1 MALSAGQKFAH
12 FTITRL
18 LGEGGMGEVYLAEDQ
33 KLHRNVAIKVLLPE
47 FFDNPE
53 RLERFNREAKTA
65 AKISHRNVMAIY
77 DIGTARDEQS
87 GQDINYIVM
96 EYIEGESL
104 TEYLQNKKLELK
116 DKLRL
121 ASRIAAGLAAAHKLG
136 IVHRDIKTDNVLLDE
151 SGDPKILDFG
161 LAKPLGAAISGVE
174 DDSTQTVTHA
184 ALTREGKILGTV
196 TYMSPEQARGE
207 QVDTRSDVFSF
218 GIMLYKMF
226 TGEFPFAGSDPVS
239 TIAKILEARQPSI
252 RQTDENLPPELDRII
267 DKCLQKDADDRYQD
281 TRDLVVDLRTLR
293 RQYESG
299 ISDTTAIP
307 SAMNIPRA
315 KKRQKPWLTW
325 PKMVFLGLLAIPL
338 LAIVANMFVQ
348 ISGTQNSYMP
358 NISVTTGQNRAA
370 SELSVEGSLLAIL
383 AFENKTGDPELDWLT
398 AGLPE
403 ILLTDLAQSGGLKI
417 ISRNRVL
424 DCLSDEVRS
433 SANIPGHQECVEA
446 AKSLGAGTTLSG
458 SFYKLGDKL
467 RIDARLED
475 VTTGRIVLAE
485 KVVGSAPFVLVDSL
499 TDKIAA
505 SLHLRQAKLAG
516 DEADWGQ
523 LAIDDPEAFADSIK
537 AQVGRSLREANIN
550 LPFGGGKISE
560 ITSSSVEAYKE
571 YILGLEKFNLGL
583 SEQAIERFAKA
594 IEIDSTFALPYMRI
608 GMAHAFEGRT
618 QMAMDFFTKALR
630 FEDKLPLRERNLL
643 DIYADTWL
651 RRNFDDAFAK
661 LQMFVGNY
669 PDDKEARTIYALYLA
684 QIINDE
690 DGAFAQF
697 DTVLVLDPRY
707 PFALQLLASTYQR
720 REEYD
725 KAIEYYQKLKKYY
738 PESPTSYESL
748 SAIYRRLSRLDKAKA
763 ESQYLLELSP
773 DHYEALAQLRRI
785 ALLQRDFKAA
795 NGYLERIRK
804 ANRDDPYRMAAYHM
818 MMADLSDWQGK
829 FNTTLK
835 HQFSALEWAE
845 KTGDTANIV
854 AGLQSIGSFYRRIN
868 MPDSAMYYIEKAH
881 NLSSLFQS
889 FSYSIFAVQID
900 TTLIP
905 LARERFDRAAEDIKT
920 RVPAEFWEVFEI
932 LGDIFEGYCRAD
944 TAAIIAARKKLL
956 SRPGQVNTGDIY
968 QLGKLQ
974 VLAGQY
980 DDGITTLQRLLSGP
994 RETTSAVYYL
1004 RAMYHIG
1011 IANEALGDTDEAIA
1025 NYREVLKYW
1034 GNPDIEL
1041 DEITDTRKR
1050 LVRLTS

>member
-12 FTITRL
+12 FTITRM

-33 KLHRNVAIKVLLPE
+33 KLNRNVAIKVLLPE

-65 AKISHRNVMAIY
+65 AKISHRNVMAIH

-104 TEYLQNKKLELK
+104 TEYLQNKNLELK

-161 LAKPLGAAISGVE
+161 LAKPIGSAISGID
-174 DDSTQTVTHA
+174 DDSTQTVTQA

-252 RQTDENLPPELDRII
+252 RQTDENLPGELDRII

-281 TRDLVVDLRTLR
+281 TRDLVVDLRSLR
-293 RQYESG
+293 RQFESG
-299 ISDTTAIP
+299 ISDTSALPTAAIP
-307 SAMNIPRA
+307 RQ
-315 KKRQKPWLTW
+315 KKKNKPWLTW

-338 LAIVANMFVQ
+338 VAIVANMFVQ
-348 ISGTQNSYMP
+348 ISGTQDSYMP
-358 NISVTTGQNRAA
+358 NVLVTTGQKRAS
-370 SELSVEGSLLAIL
+370 SESSAEGSLAIL

-417 ISRNRVL
+417 ISRSRVL
-424 DCLSDEVRS
+424 DCLSDEVRN
-433 SANIPGHQECVEA
+433 SANSPGHQECVEA

-458 SFYKLGDKL
+458 SFFKLGDKL

-475 VTTGRIVLAE
+475 VTTGQIVLAE
-485 KVVGSAPFVLVDSL
+485 KVVGSDPFVLVDSL

-505 SLHLRQAKLAG
+505 SLHLRQEKLAG

-523 LAIDDPEAFADSIK
+523 LAIDDPAAFADSIRK
-537 AQVGRSLREANIN
+537 HVDRSLREANIH

-571 YILGLEKFNLGL
+571 YILGLQKFNLGL
-583 SEQAIERFAKA
+583 SEQAIEYYARA
-594 IEIDSTFALPYMRI
+594 IEIDSTFALPYMRT
-608 GMAHAFEGRT
+608 GMAYAFMGRT

-651 RRNFDDAFAK
+651 RRKFDDAFAK
-661 LQMFVGNY
+661 LQMFVDNY
-669 PDDKEARTIYALYLA
+669 PDDKEARTIYALYLV
-684 QIINDE
+684 QIINDHE
-690 DGAFAQF
+690 AAFTQL
-697 DTVLVLDPRY
+697 DTVLAQDPRY
-707 PFALQLLASTYQR
+707 PFALDAYASTYLQL
-720 REEYD
+720 ENYD
-725 KAIEYYQKLKKYY
+725 QAIEYYQRLKRYH
-738 PESPTSYESL
+738 PESPNSYESL
-748 SAIYRRLSRLDKAKA
+748 ITVYRRQGELDKAVA
-763 ESQYLLELSP
+763 EAHQLLEIMP
-773 DHYEALAQLRRI
+773 NYYTALAQLRTISFLR
-785 ALLQRDFKAA
+785 RDFDGARR
-795 NGYLERIRK
+795 YLEKIRE
-804 ANRDDPYRMAAYHM
+804 AHGDDPFRMTAYHSQLANL
-818 MMADLSDWQGK
+818 ADWRGEFKKALD
-829 FNTTLK
+829 
-835 HQFSALEWAE
+835 HHFSALAWSE

-854 AGLQSIGSFYRRIN
+854 ADLLAIGMFYHRIGQ
-868 MPDSAMYYIEKAH
+868 PDSAMYYIEKAH
-881 NLSSLFQS
+881 VISTMFQLFNYSLA
-889 FSYSIFAVQID
+889 AVEID
-900 TTLIP
+900 TTFIP
-905 LARERFDRAAEDIKT
+905 LARERFAEASENVKT
-920 RVPAEFWEVFEI
+920 RVPAEFWEIFEI

-944 TAAIIAARKKLL
+944 TAAVIAARKEFL
-956 SRPGQVNTGDIY
+956 SRPSQVNSGDIF

-974 VLAGQY
+974 VLTGQY
-980 DDGITTLQRLLSGP
+980 EDGITTLQRLLTGP
-994 RETTSAVYYL
+994 RRTTSATLYL
-1004 RAMYHIG
+1004 RAIYYMG
-1011 IANEALGDTDEAIA
+1011 IAHEEQGNTEEAMA
-1025 NYREVLKYW
+1025 NYRDMLKYW

-1041 DEITDTRKR
+1041 DEIADARRR
-1050 LVRLTS
+1050 LARLTS